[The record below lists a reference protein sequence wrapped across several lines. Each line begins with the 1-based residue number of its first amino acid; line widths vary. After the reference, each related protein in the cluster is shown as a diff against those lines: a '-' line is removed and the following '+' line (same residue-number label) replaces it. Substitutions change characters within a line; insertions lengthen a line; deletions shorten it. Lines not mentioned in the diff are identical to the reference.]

1 MKMAEAVK
9 MKGGY
14 SQQEEGITLGCACVP
29 FVRARLAHVTV
40 GITAIRWG
48 SSLKEVSTST

>member
-1 MKMAEAVK
+1 MKMPEAVK